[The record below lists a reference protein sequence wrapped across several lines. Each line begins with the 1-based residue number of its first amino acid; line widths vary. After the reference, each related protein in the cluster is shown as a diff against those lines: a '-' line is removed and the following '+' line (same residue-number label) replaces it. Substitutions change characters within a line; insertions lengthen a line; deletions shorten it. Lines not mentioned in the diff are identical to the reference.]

1 MSPVCSRVLVS
12 TVIDCPPVML
22 QPMKEEPP
30 IAAKC
35 KDKFLIQSTLI
46 TSEKETL
53 PLHDIVRLFSQ
64 TARTLRLT
72 IYSGMSLMEAKKQRF
87 INRSCELC
95 ICRLRARY

>member
-1 MSPVCSRVLVS
+1 MLPVCSRVLVS
-12 TVIDCPPVML
+12 TVIDRPPVML

-53 PLHDIVRLFSQ
+53 SLHDIVRMFSRMTGLFD
-64 TARTLRLT
+64 
-72 IYSGMSLMEAKKQRF
+72 
-87 INRSCELC
+87 
-95 ICRLRARY
+95 